1 MKTNWK
7 NILLYI
13 VKFIELLITGAA
25 EPVAYENHYTD
36 YRALFCQ

>member
-7 NILLYI
+7 NILLYV

-25 EPVAYENHYTD
+25 GGTLGSN
-36 YRALFCQ
+36 L